1 MDDFVK
7 LIEQF
12 TQQYNGIANAI
23 HYQLSSGR
31 DFLYAPLDNDSMYY
45 INLAYHEQQEV
56 EGMETITV
64 VFRIS
69 REYDGY
75 NPRYVRVVG
84 VILIDPHGWYG
95 TQWGILHEVKAVER
109 MVTFYESLDAPA

>member
-12 TQQYNGIANAI
+12 TQQYNGIANTI

-31 DFLYAPLDNDSMYY
+31 DFLYAPPNNDSMFY
-45 INLAYHEQQEV
+45 ISLAYHEQQEM
-56 EGMETITV
+56 EGVETITV

-84 VILIDPHGWYG
+84 VYDPNDYETH
-95 TQWGILHEVKAVER
+95 WGIFHEVKAVER

>member
-7 LIEQF
+7 LVEQF
-12 TQQYNGIANAI
+12 TQQHNGIANAI

-31 DFLYAPLDNDSMYY
+31 DFLYAPLDNDSMFY
-45 INLAYHEQQEV
+45 ISLAYHEQQEV

-69 REYDGY
+69 REYDI
-75 NPRYVRVVG
+75 NPHFVRVVG
-84 VILIDPHGWYG
+84 VYDPDWRE
-95 TQWGILHEVKAVER
+95 TQWGIFHEVKAVER
-109 MVTFYESLDAPA
+109 MVTFYESLDAPT